1 MSVAGWDLVPTFP
14 LLCPLRPSDD
24 TQDENQARESHGGCQ
39 LGFLLPL
46 GFQSC
51 GDLAGCGA
59 GKTHCLGALRIQY
72 RIFLADCSDLVKNLK
87 DSVDEP
93 LVLAPQMA
101 GL

>member
-1 MSVAGWDLVPTFP
+1 MAGWDPVLTFA
-14 LLCPLRPSDD
+14 LLCPLLSSDD
-24 TQDENQARESHGGCQ
+24 TQDENQAQKGHGGCQ
-39 LGFLLPL
+39 LGSLLPL
-46 GFQSC
+46 GFQ
-51 GDLAGCGA
+51 GYGELAGCGA

-101 GL
+101 EL

>member
-1 MSVAGWDLVPTFP
+1 MERTWRLPAGLLAPPWASRAMGSWQAAVP
-14 LLCPLRPSDD
+14 
-24 TQDENQARESHGGCQ
+24 
-39 LGFLLPL
+39 
-46 GFQSC
+46 
-51 GDLAGCGA
+51 